1 MYRILVALVD
11 RRAFFYHLFRSGYNL
26 FISLSLSDFSD
37 RGEIVVDES
46 YTTGS
51 SRMPEMKSNQLEM
64 SHLLKAVDNELSA
77 GRAKGDPTEAKLR
90 VTQEDRELWGKFK
103 ELTNEMIVTK
113 SGR

>member
-1 MYRILVALVD
+1 
-11 RRAFFYHLFRSGYNL
+11 
-26 FISLSLSDFSD
+26 
-37 RGEIVVDES
+37 
-46 YTTGS
+46 
-51 SRMPEMKSNQLEM
+51 MPEMKSNQLEM

-90 VTQEDRELWGKFK
+90 VSLEDRELWGKFK